1 MNPANRF
8 PAPLSL
14 RARPLASKSK
24 EQLVYSSRDRIGE
37 GVSPRLTVAIRLLG
51 RLDWEPSTG
60 CSQVRTSEDFE
71 SKDRLQLR
79 PAGPDHLSTPANTRE
94 RSQTSGSVE
103 TSV

>member
-51 RLDWEPSTG
+51 RLDWEPSIG
-60 CSQVRTSEDFE
+60 CSQV
-71 SKDRLQLR
+71 
-79 PAGPDHLSTPANTRE
+79 
-94 RSQTSGSVE
+94 
-103 TSV
+103 